1 MNLLDAFR
9 KCSIC
14 RKKRKKDCAQV
25 VIEAVMKYFGYNR
38 NKAKEAIRILS
49 PEQIEDIKEKNNGG
63 GV

>member
-25 VIEAVMKYFGYNR
+25 VIEAVDG
-38 NKAKEAIRILS
+38 NKTIKICDECEKILILS
-49 PEQIEDIKEKNNGG
+49 DKAAHRKADEDVEQI
-63 GV
+63 

>member
-1 MNLLDAFR
+1 
-9 KCSIC
+9 
-14 RKKRKKDCAQV
+14 
-25 VIEAVMKYFGYNR
+25 MKYFGYNR